1 MMQRTKT
8 PVLGM
13 NTDAGP
19 DIDQSIC
26 LRGMGSFHVGGKVM
40 YLNHGEPRMIQ
51 LTRTGQPAN
60 FDPNGSYVI
69 GQMYVQYFL
78 AQPHQHP
85 YPLLMWH
92 GGGLTGA
99 CWETT
104 PDGRPGFREIF
115 LRKGWDVYVS
125 DAVERGRS
133 GFAPVPEVWGTPVSQ
148 TIESVF
154 ERFRFG
160 PKLPLGA
167 LADKRNHAFETTAF
181 PVEDLERFAAQMVP
195 RWTDTDDLILD
206 AYLAQLEKTGPAVIM
221 AHSQGCVFALEVAL
235 KYPDFVAALVL
246 LEPAA
251 IPAAAFSARAWL
263 HPTLVVLG
271 DHIDQSI
278 RWTRM
283 REDIKNFAGRFSS
296 IEVLTLPDEGLRGN
310 SHMLMMDQ
318 SSAEV
323 AELVD
328 AWLSNLYRG
337 GEG

>member
-1 MMQRTKT
+1 MMPRMKT
-8 PVLGM
+8 PVAEG

-19 DIDQSIC
+19 AIDKPIC
-26 LRGMGSFHVGGKVM
+26 LRGMGSFHIGGKVM
-40 YLNHGEPRMIQ
+40 YLDHGEPRMIQ

-60 FDPNGSYVI
+60 FDPNGSYFV

-78 AQPHQHP
+78 PQPLQHP
-85 YPLLMWH
+85 HPLLMWH

-115 LRKGWDVYVS
+115 LRQGWDVYVS

-133 GFAPVPEVWGTPVSQ
+133 GFAPVPEVWGMPVSQ
-148 TIESVF
+148 TVETVF

-167 LADKRNHAFETTAF
+167 LADGRTHAFETTAF
-181 PVEDLERFAAQMVP
+181 PVEELESFAAQMVP

-206 AYLAQLEKTGPAVIM
+206 AYLAQLEETGPAVIM
-221 AHSQGCVFALEVAL
+221 AHSQGCVFAIEAAL
-235 KYPDFVAALVL
+235 KRPDLVVALVL

-251 IPAAAFSARAWL
+251 IAAAAFSARTWP
-263 HPTLVVLG
+263 HPTLIVLG
-271 DHIDQSI
+271 DHIDQSM
-278 RWTRM
+278 RWTRI
-283 REDIKNFAGRFSS
+283 REDIKSFAGCFPS

-310 SHMLMMDQ
+310 SHMLMMDR

-323 AELVD
+323 AERID
-328 AWLSNLYRG
+328 AWLSNPDRG
-337 GEG
+337 C